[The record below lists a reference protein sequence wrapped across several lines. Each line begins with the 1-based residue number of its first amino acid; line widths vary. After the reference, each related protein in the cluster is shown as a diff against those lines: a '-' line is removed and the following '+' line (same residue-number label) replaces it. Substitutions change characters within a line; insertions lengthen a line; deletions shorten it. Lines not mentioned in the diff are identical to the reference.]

1 MMPDQNLVNHP
12 KSSRHELCSPRSTTW
27 RPIFL
32 VQLVFGQ
39 LDLWWIYIYIYI
51 HMCIYM
57 YELWWH
63 AARTQGPS
71 GSCVLADGERVT
83 WEPDP
88 TSCSLEIRCASNH
101 MFIAC
106 GSLIAMLEWFHPPAA
121 SSTICFFQ
129 VLRLQSMVQWMC
141 FFFFFSWLNCGFTGV
156 NIGFTWLCLI
166 AISYIKRMA
175 NR

>member
-12 KSSRHELCSPRSTTW
+12 KSSRHELCSLAQIYNVATHFSSSVGFWSTG
-27 RPIFL
+27 FM
-32 VQLVFGQ
+32 V
-39 LDLWWIYIYIYI
+39 DIYIYIYI

-71 GSCVLADGERVT
+71 GSCVLGDGERVT

-121 SSTICFFQ
+121 SSTIWFFQ
-129 VLRLQSMVQWMC
+129 VLRLQSMVQWMW
-141 FFFFFSWLNCGFTGV
+141 FFFVVELWIYWG
-156 NIGFTWLCLI
+156 
-166 AISYIKRMA
+166 
-175 NR
+175 